1 MREWKTGGRVWSSF
15 SFKFCLFE
23 EGGGDGLHAARRC
36 GGKRDRVVYAK
47 ALNLLFPFRCL
58 GRQVDPFLRPALS
71 PSKNVRRRR
80 LLARPGRQRGY
91 QLVHVALVR
100 GPSACPAD
108 RAA

>member
-1 MREWKTGGRVWSSF
+1 MPPGGVGGRETEW
-15 SFKFCLFE
+15 
-23 EGGGDGLHAARRC
+23 
-36 GGKRDRVVYAK
+36 YAK
-47 ALNLLFPFRCL
+47 ALILLFPFRCL